1 MTITFQCEHCRKEVK
16 APEAAAGKRGKCP
29 YCGQSNYIPA
39 PVSEDDILPLAP
51 VDEAEERRRQER
63 IRALLD
69 QEKQLISESGG
80 EPFVPLEHRGDLT
93 PEDLHHFVVNYCLDM
108 AGSRLQRAEAH
119 VAKLKQFPGLAQQA
133 VADFVSKKAT
143 EPALDSIPARVLQG
157 FLTQLREKLG

>member
-80 EPFVPLEHRGDLT
+80 EPCVPLEHREAIT